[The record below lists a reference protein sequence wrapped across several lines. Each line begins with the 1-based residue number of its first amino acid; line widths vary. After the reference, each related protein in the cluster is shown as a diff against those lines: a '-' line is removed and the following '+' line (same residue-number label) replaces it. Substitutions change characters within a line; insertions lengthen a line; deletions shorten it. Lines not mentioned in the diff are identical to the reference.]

1 MLIRRQK
8 LSFHAKRKTVM
19 NKDMEILRDIW
30 KTIDPESP
38 IGRESGLTLQTR
50 LRHFRAEQNRI
61 GKLRLEAAR
70 KAERLRAHGMEVP
83 PKLAHFLR
91 NAQQRPS

>member
-1 MLIRRQK
+1 
-8 LSFHAKRKTVM
+8 M

-50 LRHFRAEQNRI
+50 LHHSRVEQNRI

-70 KAERLRAHGMEVP
+70 KAERFRARGMEVP

-91 NAQQRPS
+91 NEQKCPS

>member
-1 MLIRRQK
+1 
-8 LSFHAKRKTVM
+8 M

-50 LRHFRAEQNRI
+50 VRHFRAEQNRI

-70 KAERLRAHGMEVP
+70 KAERFRTRGMEVP